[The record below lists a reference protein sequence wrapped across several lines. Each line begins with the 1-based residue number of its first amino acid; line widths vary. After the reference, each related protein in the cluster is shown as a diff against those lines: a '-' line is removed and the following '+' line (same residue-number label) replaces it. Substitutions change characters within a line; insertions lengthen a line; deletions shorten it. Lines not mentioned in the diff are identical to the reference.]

1 MREKQPVPA
10 SPPAGEKRD
19 LVAEQVNRIG
29 EPTPAAI
36 VSDAPNSLH
45 QRTVRIYQ
53 PSKPATQSGKAG
65 TRDWRLDFD
74 ILQGSGRWESPLMG
88 WASTADHQQ
97 ALVMKFDTRED
108 AIHFCRSRAGTTL
121 CRSHTKH
128 ESLLRATLPI
138 SSTRPASCAFTTPSK
153 QFAADMRVRT
163 GELYVGDV

>member
-36 VSDAPNSLH
+36 VNDAPNSLH

-108 AIHFCRSRAGTTL
+108 AIHFCEKQGWHYFVQEPHKARIPPKSYAANFKYSPGKLRIH
-121 CRSHTKH
+121 HTK
-128 ESLLRATLPI
+128 
-138 SSTRPASCAFTTPSK
+138 
-153 QFAADMRVRT
+153 
-163 GELYVGDV
+163 

>member
-1 MREKQPVPA
+1 MSRIACRQILPLRPSLHRTMHTSVRIMREKQPVPA

-88 WASTADHQQ
+88 WAST
-97 ALVMKFDTRED
+97 R
-108 AIHFCRSRAGTTL
+108 
-121 CRSHTKH
+121 
-128 ESLLRATLPI
+128 
-138 SSTRPASCAFTTPSK
+138 
-153 QFAADMRVRT
+153 RVSWR
-163 GELYVGDV
+163 LVGDGWTFLA